1 MKVNKKQLETMI
13 RESVHEEISNLNEE
27 ELDELLGGLKGLAG
41 GAASGIA
48 AGARK
53 AGGAIAGAARG
64 VGNAIAGG
72 AQRASSAVSGAASGA
87 VGAVKGA
94 YQAGERNSLVQS
106 LNKSIQNTVAVA
118 DKAIQA
124 AGGDQNLINALDQVK
139 QIVSHAGEQ
148 MKTEKLAEALK
159 EGKQPGK
166 STKTLRRKTK

>member
-1 MKVNKKQLETMI
+1 MKVNKKQLEAMI
-13 RESVHEEISNLNEE
+13 RESVEEEISNLNEE

-41 GAASGIA
+41 GAGAGLKRA
-48 AGARK
+48 GQAVAGGARR

-64 VGNAIAGG
+64 AAG
-72 AQRASSAVSGAASGA
+72 AVAGAASGA
-87 VGAVKGA
+87 AGAVKGA
-94 YQAGERNSLVQS
+94 YQAGERNSLIQG

-139 QIVSHAGEQ
+139 QIVAHAGEQ

-159 EGKQPGK
+159 EGKEPTKPGK
-166 STKTLRRKTK
+166 TLKRKTK